1 MSDPGTVWTCTGVSW
16 RGGRPSV
23 TMTDAS
29 GREASRPLLVGE
41 RFGVHVTGARF
52 CVGVR
57 RGDRRSCP
65 FRAHLPAT
73 SRGIQCDACAAAD
86 PGRLLARDATVD
98 HRRFRLYL
106 ACFGSGPLKVGISAF
121 ERDTERLQEQG
132 ALAFTWLAEGTHPAI
147 RAAERVVSGAG
158 IAVERRRRSS
168 KLAGWWQA
176 GTAAARLDMLLTA
189 AQEAHSLD
197 TWPSDPQ
204 RVPPEVVDHVGTF
217 GLGTEAR
224 PLPRQLCD
232 ITHLREGAT
241 VVGQVR
247 AVVGAEVLLDYANR
261 TLILSGRRLAGWRIE
276 PTTTL
281 TASGYLTCS
290 VQGIAPDPQ
299 GTLFWPS
306 DG

>member
-1 MSDPGTVWTCTGVSW
+1 MSDPGPVWTCTGVSW
-16 RGGRPSV
+16 RGCRPSV
-23 TMTDAS
+23 TLTDAG
-29 GREASRPLLVGE
+29 GREASRPLVLGE
-41 RFGVHVTGARF
+41 RFGVHVTGARS

-57 RGDRRSCP
+57 RGDRRACP
-65 FRAHLPAT
+65 FQAQLSAT
-73 SRGIQCDACAAAD
+73 SRDIQCDVCGAAD

-98 HRRFRLYL
+98 HRPFRLYL
-106 ACFGSGPLKVGISAF
+106 ASFGTGPLKVGISAV
-121 ERDTERLQEQG
+121 ERDTERLLEQG
-132 ALAFTWLAEGTHPAI
+132 ALAFTWLAEGTHTAI
-147 RAAERVVSGAG
+147 RAAETAVSGAG
-158 IAVERRRRSS
+158 IAVERRRRNT

-176 GTAAARLDMLLTA
+176 DAAAARRDMLLTA
-189 AQEAHSLD
+189 AQEANSLS

-204 RVPPEVVDHVGTF
+204 RVSPEVVDHVDTF
-217 GLGTEAR
+217 GLGAETR
-224 PLPRQLCD
+224 PLPHRLGD

-247 AVVGAEVLLDYANR
+247 AVMGTELLVDYADR

-290 VQGIAPDPQ
+290 VQGFTPDPQ